1 MKNKKTMVIAIL
13 ALIIIIGVVIYFF
26 FFRKTDG
33 MNSTNDL
40 GNTNNKQTSYVYWND
55 NFYMTFYPSTQIPTG
70 TGLSGTY
77 TTREALAT
85 DYSGWTNNSIYI
97 KTTKVNGKVT
107 GHTACLWYNNREFCF
122 GPNYWVETGNG
133 NERHN
138 SDENGIATMNKLQ
151 AAMEEALGTQADSC
165 TSHRDIAYCDFGNFY
180 CRALSIAAVQ
190 CHSNI
195 TTNSCTVDG
204 DGDASCG

>member
-40 GNTNNKQTSYVYWND
+40 ENTNNKQTSYVYWND
-55 NFYMTFYPSTQIPTG
+55 NFYMTSYSSTQIPTG

-85 DYSGWTNNSIYI
+85 DYSGWANNSIYI

-133 NERHN
+133 GTNHQ
-138 SDENGIATMNKLQ
+138 SAENGVATKNKLQ
-151 AAMEEALGTQADSC
+151 AAMETALGTQADSC
-165 TSHRDIAYCDFGNFY
+165 YSYLDNAYCYFGGFY
-180 CRALSIAAVQ
+180 CYADANGSVYCDDDGLFCGV
-190 CHSNI
+190 N
-195 TTNSCTVDG
+195 G
-204 DGDASCG
+204 DGSSGCGS